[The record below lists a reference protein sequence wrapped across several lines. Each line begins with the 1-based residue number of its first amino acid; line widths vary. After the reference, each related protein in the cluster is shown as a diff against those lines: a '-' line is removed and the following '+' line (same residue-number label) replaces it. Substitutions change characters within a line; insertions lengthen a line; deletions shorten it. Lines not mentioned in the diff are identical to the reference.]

1 MVKKR
6 DGPAPFSATPGQG
19 QGDTRAPP
27 LPRSESPRKSG
38 RSPSP
43 HLRVRRRQPSGW
55 RSFNVR
61 VCLPPTSDAVHAM
74 HVYLRT
80 MAKRFG
86 LEVASVDEIHDR
98 GEES

>member
-1 MVKKR
+1 M
-6 DGPAPFSATPGQG
+6 
-19 QGDTRAPP
+19 
-27 LPRSESPRKSG
+27 
-38 RSPSP
+38 
-43 HLRVRRRQPSGW
+43 
-55 RSFNVR
+55 R